1 MTVSRTP
8 PACPPQPPEAAVQA
22 DAAGFPRRRLLRAAP
37 ALLLG
42 PWLAARSPAAHADM
56 IETANVRLEP
66 NFEGDG
72 WALSADFAIPL
83 SSRIEDA
90 VNRGVPLY
98 FVVEFE
104 LSRPRWYWWD
114 DKVIQAGQTYRL
126 SYHALTRQYRVSLN
140 GYQQQYPN
148 LADAVRTMSLLRGW
162 KVIAADQVSAWRRW
176 ERAVQDSVTRGFALG
191 SPLAEAATP
200 RLVRVV
206 IGTEGLREKLVLWQ
220 HGLDDGLVECAKLR
234 LVAGQP
240 ARAAPGAALVVDAVT
255 ADGGLAVD
263 WWPAPAGPPA
273 RRLVLTVD
281 DLAACDRDRAALR
294 ARFPELFAGGLVG
307 LMRTGILG

>member
-8 PACPPQPPEAAVQA
+8 PACPPQPPEVAALA

-42 PWLAARSPAAHADM
+42 PWLAARSPAAHADT

-66 NFEGDG
+66 TFEADG

-104 LSRPRWYWWD
+104 LYRPRWYWWD
-114 DKVIQAGQTYRL
+114 DKVVQAGQTYRL

-140 GYQQQYPN
+140 GYQQQYPS

-162 KVIAADQVSAWRRW
+162 KVIAADQVSPGTPYDAFLRMRLDVSQLPKPFQVNAITNRDWNLQAEWKR
-176 ERAVQDSVTRGFALG
+176 FAF
-191 SPLAEAATP
+191 TP
-200 RLVRVV
+200 QTL
-206 IGTEGLREKLVLWQ
+206 KS
-220 HGLDDGLVECAKLR
+220 
-234 LVAGQP
+234 GQ
-240 ARAAPGAALVVDAVT
+240 
-255 ADGGLAVD
+255 
-263 WWPAPAGPPA
+263 
-273 RRLVLTVD
+273 
-281 DLAACDRDRAALR
+281 
-294 ARFPELFAGGLVG
+294 
-307 LMRTGILG
+307 